1 MHELSIA
8 LALVEQAEAI
18 ARREG
23 AAGMAGITVT
33 VGELSGV
40 NPEALE
46 LAFPVAAEN
55 SMASEARLII
65 ETVAARARCRACG
78 REGRPGFPFP
88 ACGHCGSL
96 DLEIS
101 AGQELLI
108 RTLELEIPDKG
119 AGSPGPD

>member
-8 LALVEQAEAI
+8 LALVEQAQSLAERI
-18 ARREG
+18 AC
-23 AAGMAGITVT
+23 ITVS

-55 SMASEARLII
+55 SMAAGARLII

-78 REGRPGFPFP
+78 RESSPGFPFP
-88 ACGHCGSL
+88 ACGHCGSP

-108 RTLELEIPDKG
+108 KTLELEIPDVKPG
-119 AGSPGPD
+119 AAGID

>member
-18 ARREG
+18 ALREG
-23 AAGMAGITVT
+23 AARLASITVT

-55 SMASEARLII
+55 SLAREARLII
-65 ETVAARARCRACG
+65 ETVPARARCRACG
-78 REGRPGFPFP
+78 QESSPGFPFP
-88 ACGHCGSL
+88 ACGQCGSP

-108 RTLELEIPDKG
+108 KTLELDIPDKG
-119 AGSPGPD
+119 AGDPGEN